1 MPVPWS
7 MVVPVTVP
15 FADTVNLV
23 IGVAVI
29 RFWRVVDMPARL
41 RSAQAVTSRP
51 WVACL
56 ILMVM
61 TSSTVAP
68 ERLSGAGVWV
78 YPNSATT
85 LTVSPSP
92 NTKSGFL

>member
-1 MPVPWS
+1 

-61 TSSTVAP
+61 TSSTVVPDDSSHQWTAAA
-68 ERLSGAGVWV
+68 SDAGVWV
-78 YPNSATT
+78 NPNSATT
-85 LTVSPSP
+85 LV
-92 NTKSGFL
+92 NGFMLP